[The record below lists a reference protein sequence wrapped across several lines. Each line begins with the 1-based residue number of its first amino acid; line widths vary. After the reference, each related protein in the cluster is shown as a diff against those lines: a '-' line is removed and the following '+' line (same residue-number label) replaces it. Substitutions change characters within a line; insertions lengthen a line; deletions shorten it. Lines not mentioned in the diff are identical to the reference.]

1 MVESDVRQ
9 DATSFGWPSRDV
21 AERASRLVLYDALS
35 HEAMGA
41 LTTGV
46 FLVGFAVAIGAS
58 NFAIG
63 VLAAIPFLAQLLQ
76 IPAVVL
82 IERWRSRRSI
92 SVWSSGIG
100 RCFLFG
106 SAIAPLLGTDLGVL
120 VLIGALAVHQSTAAI
135 SGPNAS
141 TVFWTGGAATTRSG
155 AVVVSIL
162 RWTGVP

>member
-1 MVESDVRQ
+1 ML
-9 DATSFGWPSRDV
+9 DAGAHASSFGWASPEV

-46 FLVGFAVAIGAS
+46 FLVGFAVAIDAS

-82 IERWRSRRSI
+82 IERWRARRSVC
-92 SVWSSGIG
+92 VWAARGG
-100 RCFLFG
+100 RRFFL
-106 SAIAPLLGTDLGVL
+106 
-120 VLIGALAVHQSTAAI
+120 
-135 SGPNAS
+135 
-141 TVFWTGGAATTRSG
+141 
-155 AVVVSIL
+155 
-162 RWTGVP
+162 